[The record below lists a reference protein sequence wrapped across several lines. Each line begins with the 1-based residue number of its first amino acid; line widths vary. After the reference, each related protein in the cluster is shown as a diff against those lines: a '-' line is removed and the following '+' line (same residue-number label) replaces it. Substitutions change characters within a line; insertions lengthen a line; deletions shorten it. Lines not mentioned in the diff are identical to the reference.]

1 MAEVTADGAS
11 LGQRFLVSRAV
22 AYIRYRVP
30 DKSQFSPTFA
40 ITLNSP
46 FLRKQP
52 LVRSSL
58 ITVPKRTGST
68 WICASV
74 IRNVSWDQIKFPL
87 GLPSVVFLFFNPSSK
102 LLVRMP
108 LRPWKETSC
117 LHNSAS
123 PRTSTSHTFHRI
135 LQQRQSLW
143 QEVTSA
149 AVSLTRRLSRK

>member
-1 MAEVTADGAS
+1 MSQTHLSEASFLAHGMEEVKADGVS

-30 DKSQFSPTFA
+30 GKPQFSPTFA
-40 ITLNSP
+40 INLNSP
-46 FLRKQP
+46 FLKSQP

-87 GLPSVVFLFFNPSSK
+87 VLPSAVFLFSNPSPN
-102 LLVRMP
+102 LLVRMS

-117 LHNSAS
+117 LHNSAL
-123 PRTSTSHTFHRI
+123 PRTSTSHPFHRI
-135 LQQRQSLW
+135 L
-143 QEVTSA
+143 
-149 AVSLTRRLSRK
+149 